1 MDFAIK
7 IKEKSFINKHN
18 QSKIKVLKNINIEIK
33 SKEFVCIVGP
43 SGCENNIDEYD
54 WGIDKN

>member
-43 SGCENNIDEYD
+43 SGVE
-54 WGIDKN
+54 KQH